1 MTTPLLVLL
10 TTLIGAGFAA
20 LGVSK
25 IRAVPA
31 MQARAAHVGFSVGA
45 YRRIGALEVA
55 GAAGVLLGVAIPQ
68 LGVLAATGLLL
79 LMIGALSAH
88 LRQHDGAAEMAP
100 ALVVIVLLVA
110 YLWLAV
116 GSLT

>member
-1 MTTPLLVLL
+1 MTSPLLVSMAA
-10 TTLIGAGFAA
+10 LIVVAFAA
-20 LGVSK
+20 LGASK
-25 IRAVPA
+25 ILAVPS

-45 YRRIGALEVA
+45 YRRIGVLEVA
-55 GAAGVLLGVAIPQ
+55 GAAGVLLGAAIPP

-79 LMIGALSAH
+79 LMVGALGAH
-88 LRQHDGAAEMAP
+88 VRQHDGIAEMAP

-116 GSLT
+116 GSF